1 MKKVLLVLFC
11 LLISN
16 SCFASTD
23 HGSISNKRIFIQQA
37 LDDGALGYICPKW
50 SLDEDDC
57 RMGQF
62 VYFNFNYDFVDKQ
75 RFKVPRKFTLYADGV
90 YKYVNLEGHSKTVR
104 KVDIYLKD

>member
-16 SCFASTD
+16 ACFANTD
-23 HGSISNKRIFIQQA
+23 HGVISNKRIFIQQA
-37 LDDGALGYICPKW
+37 LDGGALGYICPKW
-50 SLDEDDC
+50 SLGEDDC
-57 RMGQF
+57 YSGQF

-75 RFKVPRKFTLYADGV
+75 SFKVPRKYTLYADGV
-90 YKYVNLEGHSKTVR
+90 YKYIDIKDRSRTVR

>member
-75 RFKVPRKFTLYADGV
+75 RFKVPRKYTLYAHGV

>member
-62 VYFNFNYDFVDKQ
+62 VYFNFNYDFVDMQ
-75 RFKVPRKFTLYADGV
+75 RFKVPRKYTLYADGV
-90 YKYVNLEGHSKTVR
+90 YKYVNLEGYSKTVR